1 MIYIIIYYTMK
12 PSLNNSYIAD
22 IKLIIVGNSY
32 SGKTSIVRRWTLGQ
46 FEDIYQATI
55 ISDFNYKIMN
65 INGELCRVQI
75 WDIAGQDRNSFITN
89 LFCKDSQGVLIVCEA
104 NNEQSLTDTILW
116 KETILE
122 KMTEEQH
129 DIPFLLVQNKKDLL
143 TEHEYNE
150 SFAKLKRFKDK
161 NAFYDYSIVSAK
173 NGDGINDVMDKLL
186 DGVVKRMKSLGM
198 NKRMDESKNDNVAL
212 KKKISENDN
221 NDKGSKC
228 C

>member
-1 MIYIIIYYTMK
+1 MK
-12 PSLNNSYIAD
+12 PSPNNSYIAD

-46 FEDIYQATI
+46 FEDLYQATI
-55 ISDFNYKIMN
+55 ISDFNYKIVN

-89 LFCKDSQGVLIVCEA
+89 LFCKDSQGVLIVCET
-104 NNEQSLTDTILW
+104 NNEQSLTDTVLW

-122 KMTEEQH
+122 KMTEGQR

-143 TEHEYNE
+143 TEQDYNDCLT
-150 SFAKLKRFKDK
+150 KLKRFKDL
-161 NAFYDYSIVSAK
+161 NGFYDCSIVSAK
-173 NGDGINDVMDKLL
+173 SGEGINDVMDKLL
-186 DGVVKRMKSLGM
+186 DGVVKRMKSLG
-198 NKRMDESKNDNVAL
+198 NKRLEVSKYENISL
-212 KKKISENDN
+212 SKKIIADDSNKE
-221 NDKGSKC
+221 SKC

>member
-1 MIYIIIYYTMK
+1 MK
-12 PSLNNSYIAD
+12 PSPNNSYIAD

-46 FEDIYQATI
+46 FEDLYQATI
-55 ISDFNYKIMN
+55 ISDFNYKIVN

-89 LFCKDSQGVLIVCEA
+89 LFCKDSQGVLIVCET
-104 NNEQSLTDTILW
+104 NNEQSLTDTVLW

-122 KMTEEQH
+122 KMTEGQR

-143 TEHEYNE
+143 TEQDYNDCLT
-150 SFAKLKRFKDK
+150 KLKRFKDL
-161 NAFYDYSIVSAK
+161 NGFYDCSIVSAK
-173 NGDGINDVMDKLL
+173 SGEGINDVMDKLL
-186 DGVVKRMKSLGM
+186 DGVVKRMKSLG
-198 NKRMDESKNDNVAL
+198 NKRLEASKYENISL
-212 KKKISENDN
+212 SKKIIADDSNKE
-221 NDKGSKC
+221 SKC

>member
-1 MIYIIIYYTMK
+1 MK
-12 PSLNNSYIAD
+12 PSPSNSYIAD

-46 FEDIYQATI
+46 FEDLYQATI
-55 ISDFNYKIMN
+55 ISDFNYKIVN

-89 LFCKDSQGVLIVCEA
+89 LFCKDSQGVLIVCET
-104 NNEQSLTDTILW
+104 NNEQSLTDTVLW

-122 KMTEEQH
+122 KMTEGQR

-143 TEHEYNE
+143 TEHDYNDCLT
-150 SFAKLKRFKDK
+150 KLKRFKDL
-161 NAFYDYSIVSAK
+161 NGFYDCSIVSAK
-173 NGDGINDVMDKLL
+173 SGEGINDVMDKLL
-186 DGVVKRMKSLGM
+186 DGVVKRMKSLG
-198 NKRMDESKNDNVAL
+198 NKRLEVSKYENISL
-212 KKKISENDN
+212 SKKIIADDSNKE
-221 NDKGSKC
+221 SKC